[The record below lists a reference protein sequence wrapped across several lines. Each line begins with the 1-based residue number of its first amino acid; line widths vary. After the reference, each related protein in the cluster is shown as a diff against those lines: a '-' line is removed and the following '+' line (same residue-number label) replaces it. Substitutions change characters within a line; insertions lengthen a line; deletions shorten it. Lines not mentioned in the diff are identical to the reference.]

1 MQAIRRVL
9 RDPLVHFLVAGGL
22 LFALYAW
29 FGPQDY
35 RTDDQRTIVVDKPT
49 LVTYMQYQ
57 QQAFQPDYFNK
68 AFDAM
73 SAADRQQLIDQYVEE
88 EAMTR
93 EARAM
98 GLGSADYVIRRRL
111 VQKMQF
117 LMDGAAQ
124 DRPPPTDAQ
133 LMAYFKAN
141 PENYQRAESLT
152 FTHVFVD
159 NEVAHSGDREKIA
172 ERLKAELNAR
182 HAGFND
188 APQYGDRIPFLQNY
202 VGRTPDFV
210 ANQFGQSFADALEK
224 LKPSDKWQGPIK
236 SDYGWHVVLY
246 IKHEPASMPPFAEV
260 KAQVANDYAND
271 QTAAFRKQAT
281 ADLLRRYKVKLV
293 DLPAADE
300 PADLGG

>member
-1 MQAIRRVL
+1 MTYIRRVL

-22 LFALYAW
+22 LFAFYAW

-35 RTDDQRTIVVDKPT
+35 RTGDQHTIVVDKPA

-57 QQAFQPDYFNK
+57 QQAFQPAYFNK

-73 SAADRQQLIDQYVEE
+73 SPADRKKLIDSYVRE

-93 EARAM
+93 EARSM

-111 VQKMQF
+111 IQKMEF
-117 LMDGAAQ
+117 LMDGASA
-124 DRPPPTDAQ
+124 DRPPPTDAD
-133 LMAYFKAN
+133 LKAYFKKNAD
-141 PENYQRAESLT
+141 NYRRAESLT

-159 NEVAHSGDREKIA
+159 NEVKHAHPKELA

-182 HAGFND
+182 HAQFND

-202 VGRTPDFV
+202 VGRTPQFV
-210 ANQFGQSFADALEK
+210 ANQFGQDFADAIEK

-236 SDYGWHVVLY
+236 SEYGWHDVLY
-246 IKHEPASMPPFAEV
+246 IKHEPASLPPFDEV
-260 KAQVANDYAND
+260 KQQVENDYDND
-271 QTAAFRKQAT
+271 KTAEFRKQAT
-281 ADLLRRYKVKLV
+281 DDLLKHYKIKLV
-293 DLPAADE
+293 GLPAADK
-300 PADLGG
+300 PADVGG